1 MWRNLYD
8 LAKRLLNI
16 SENLQQNR
24 ADIKEIQEE
33 LRLLGTA
40 VQQLH
45 HEIQSVRQ
53 ELQYVVTS
61 ERQERKTEILQ
72 IENAILRSGARLPHK
87 TSDEE

>member
-16 SENLQQNR
+16 SEGLQQNR
-24 ADIKEIQEE
+24 ADIKEMQKEIS
-33 LRLLGTA
+33 LLGSA
-40 VQQLH
+40 IQQLH

-53 ELQYVVTS
+53 ELQHVVTS

-72 IENAILRSGARLPHK
+72 IENAILRSGKQLPP
-87 TSDEE
+87 TTMDEE